1 MGRPFQVVD
10 GVEEA
15 LVEQSREFLEFCEVW
30 GRAPDVLEGWMFGE
44 GRFDDKGHI
53 FLVLF
58 FVFEGLESG
67 FLVEGSE
74 GVGSLDASQLH
85 GILL

>member
-1 MGRPFQVVD
+1 M
-10 GVEEA
+10 
-15 LVEQSREFLEFCEVW
+15 L
-30 GRAPDVLEGWMFGE
+30 GE
-44 GRFDDKGHI
+44 GRFDGKGQI

-74 GVGSLDASQLH
+74 GVGALDAS
-85 GILL
+85 